1 MKFLLAL
8 ALFVNFSAHAQLS
21 VFATWNG
28 DSNFEATLFSERDHC
43 PSGFK
48 AAAVGNKKAPY
59 MYLGCWRL
67 HANNQRVEITK
78 THKMDRQTLAVST
91 VKAEA
96 QSVPISSFT
105 MR

>member
-8 ALFVNFSAHAQLS
+8 ALLVNFSAHAQLS

-67 HANNQRVEITK
+67 HDDNRRVEITK
-78 THKMDRQTLAVST
+78 THKMDRRTLVTSPEPT
-91 VKAEA
+91 ET
-96 QSVPISSFT
+96 QSVPLSSFKV
-105 MR
+105 R